1 MKKIIDERFADEC
14 PLYKK
19 YGIHIYMNT
28 GFRER
33 YKASTQYIKFAKSP
47 FKDISP
53 IGYPMPNN

>member
-1 MKKIIDERFADEC
+1 
-14 PLYKK
+14 
-19 YGIHIYMNT
+19 MNT